1 LHSKLIFNDN
11 PMTRSHASEQTL
23 FAIFASEARVH
34 LAQIG
39 TSLDAL
45 ERAGGAAPVAL
56 LDPIRDAL
64 HTLKGAARAV
74 ELYDLEYLCHA
85 LEKVFHAARA
95 GAALAPAQWAVVR
108 HAVELA
114 GVLADKPGGRSRSQA
129 LGQLDLLA
137 RELAARTSSASE
149 RQPHPVRLESKP

>member
-1 LHSKLIFNDN
+1 
-11 PMTRSHASEQTL
+11 MTRSHASEQTL

-34 LAQIG
+34 LTQIG

-45 ERAGGAAPVAL
+45 ERAGSAAPAAL
-56 LDPIRDAL
+56 LDPICDAL

-74 ELYDLEYLCHA
+74 DLHDLEYLCHA
-85 LEKVFHAARA
+85 LEKVFQVARA
-95 GAALAPAQWAVVR
+95 GAALAPVQWAVVR
-108 HAVELA
+108 HGVELA
-114 GVLADKPGGRSRSQA
+114 AVLADKPGGHSRSQA

-149 RQPHPVRLESKP
+149 RQPHPVRLNPNPDNNT